1 VFPEGTGRLMKAG
14 SKIRFNLHYHSYGD
28 EVVDQTEV
36 AIKFYPK
43 GYVPRYYI
51 EAAQFSVNY
60 DLDIPAGDSNVRT
73 DSYSR
78 LTKNARM
85 TSFQPHLHSRGKRM
99 CLEALYPDGRLEPLN
114 CTNFVFGWN
123 VNYNYADDVQP
134 LLPAGTVIHI
144 TTWHDNGAANRN
156 NPDATNWV
164 GYGARSIDDMTFA
177 WVNLIW
183 LKDQDFNQQVAQR
196 KAKTK
201 GLVAKS
207 EEFAAPR

>member
-1 VFPEGTGRLMKAG
+1 
-14 SKIRFNLHYHSYGD
+14 
-28 EVVDQTEV
+28 
-36 AIKFYPK
+36 
-43 GYVPRYYI
+43 
-51 EAAQFSVNY
+51 
-60 DLDIPAGDSNVRT
+60 
-73 DSYSR
+73 
-78 LTKNARM
+78 
-85 TSFQPHLHSRGKRM
+85 M